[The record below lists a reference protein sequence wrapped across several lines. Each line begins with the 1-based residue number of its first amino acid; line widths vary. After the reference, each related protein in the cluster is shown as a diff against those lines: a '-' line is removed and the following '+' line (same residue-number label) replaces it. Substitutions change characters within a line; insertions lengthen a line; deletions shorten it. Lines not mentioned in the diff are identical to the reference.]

1 MENNKKLKEYKYC
14 NSCYTKNIPTNQ
26 ECSVCGCKLSEKI
39 YKKNILLTIIFS
51 LIIFTIVFLIYKL
64 GFKSYGADMKKI
76 EVIYYVI
83 TFAVIYSLNN
93 NYFNKPNNT
102 IAQLILNLPSIIFF
116 VKPPENLPP
125 GMTNLEFRKK
135 VYHDFHERDNRIIN
149 ITDAKSFIS
158 IMINIGILA
167 ILIFIYGFIAIPL
180 VNVIQILTLFSAII
194 ILFLIPIIVFFLS
207 FIRKR

>member
-1 MENNKKLKEYKYC
+1 
-14 NSCYTKNIPTNQ
+14 
-26 ECSVCGCKLSEKI
+26 
-39 YKKNILLTIIFS
+39 
-51 LIIFTIVFLIYKL
+51 
-64 GFKSYGADMKKI
+64 MKKI

-102 IAQLILNLPSIIFF
+102 IAQLILSLPSIIFF

-135 VYHDFHERDNRIIN
+135 VYHDSHERDNRIID
-149 ITDAKSFIS
+149 ITDAKSLMS
-158 IMINIGILA
+158 IMINFGILA
-167 ILIFIYGFIAIPL
+167 ILIFIYGFIAIQL
-180 VNVIQILTLFSAII
+180 SNRIQILTLFSAII
-194 ILFLIPIIVFFLS
+194 ILFLIPTIVFFLS

>member
-1 MENNKKLKEYKYC
+1 MKNKNLKEYKYC
-14 NSCYTKNIPTNQ
+14 INCYTKNNITNQ
-26 ECSVCGCKLSEKI
+26 ECSICGCKLNDKDV
-39 YKKNILLTIIFS
+39 KKKPLLTIVVS
-51 LIIFTIVFLIYKL
+51 LIVFCIIFLIYKL

-83 TFAVIYSLNN
+83 TFVVIYLLNN

-102 IAQLILNLPSIIFF
+102 IAQLILSLPSIFFF

-135 VYHDFHERDNRIIN
+135 VYHDSHERDNRIID
-149 ITDAKSFIS
+149 ITDAKSLMS
-158 IMINIGILA
+158 IMINFGILA
-167 ILIFIYGFIAIPL
+167 ILIFIYGFIAIQL
-180 VNVIQILTLFSAII
+180 SNRIQILTLFSAII
-194 ILFLIPIIVFFLS
+194 ILFLIPTIVFFLS